1 MFYCDLST
9 PSYPQ
14 PTNVSNSKLYL
25 HSGVISSLA
34 ICCPGHY
41 HHWPYVQTVY
51 FRTQKCISNASVFAK
66 AWSYWTGTLSTFC
79 QTTGASPCPYILP
92 NHLPWLWTKKRKNM
106 QFQMYRWLTLKCQC
120 SAKFR
125 GCYRING
132 NVKVSKTRYAWW
144 WSPRKNLIHIVFTNE
159 PNQPTILIYFC
170 SLKRGSSF
178 RRNLFSVISY
188 YHVAMRW
195 DHRIIP
201 RCVRLWWWWW

>member
-34 ICCPGHY
+34 IYCPGHY
-41 HHWPYVQTVY
+41 HHWPYVQTVCFWDIKMY
-51 FRTQKCISNASVFAK
+51 LQCQR
-66 AWSYWTGTLSTFC
+66 FC
-79 QTTGASPCPYILP
+79 PGMIILNRHSQHILP
-92 NHLPWLWTKKRKNM
+92 DNWSKPLSIYPPQSPSLVVSKKRERNM

-132 NVKVSKTRYAWW
+132 NVKVSKTRYA
-144 WSPRKNLIHIVFTNE
+144 
-159 PNQPTILIYFC
+159 
-170 SLKRGSSF
+170 
-178 RRNLFSVISY
+178 
-188 YHVAMRW
+188 
-195 DHRIIP
+195 
-201 RCVRLWWWWW
+201 

>member
-1 MFYCDLST
+1 M
-9 PSYPQ
+9 
-14 PTNVSNSKLYL
+14 
-25 HSGVISSLA
+25 
-34 ICCPGHY
+34 
-41 HHWPYVQTVY
+41 Y
-51 FRTQKCISNASVFAK
+51 FQCQR
-66 AWSYWTGTLSTFC
+66 FC
-79 QTTGASPCPYILP
+79 QGMIILNRHSQHILP
-92 NHLPWLWTKKRKNM
+92 DNWSKPLSIYPPQSPSLVVSKKRERNM